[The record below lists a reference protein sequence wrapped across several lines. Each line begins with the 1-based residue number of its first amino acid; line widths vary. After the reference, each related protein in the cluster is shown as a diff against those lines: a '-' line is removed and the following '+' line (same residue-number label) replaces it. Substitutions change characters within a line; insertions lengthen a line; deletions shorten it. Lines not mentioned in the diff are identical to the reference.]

1 MNNTH
6 ESSFCLVAV
15 NGDMSNNGMSDTAS
29 VVIFNHEYREI
40 VTKFLIAQAKRNA
53 INMFNVDLILSGTL
67 SEDQRKELDAT
78 KEEYYSLFQELKNI
92 GFFSSKYDARTDWEV
107 TIYEDEE
114 LESYGKCKIAADL
127 RVIEVKKSEAQ
138 TNLSER
144 WGREIKI
151 QKAYRNDKWYF
162 VHAKESNFYNS
173 KSSKVRIFTIPRLT
187 DDGEKCFS
195 AEIYSDHLP
204 KTFNYAI
211 A

>member
-15 NGDMSNNGMSDTAS
+15 SGDMSSKGMSDAS
-29 VVIFNHEYREI
+29 SVIVFNSEYRDL

-53 INMFNVDLILSGTL
+53 VNMFNIDLILTGGLTDEQRIE
-67 SEDQRKELDAT
+67 SETVKA
-78 KEEYYSLFQELKNI
+78 EYYNLFQELKNI
-92 GFFSSKYDARTDWEV
+92 GFFSSKYDARTEWEL
-107 TIYEDEE
+107 TIFEDDE
-114 LESYGKCKIAADL
+114 LDQYGKYKIDADL
-127 RVIEVKKSEAQ
+127 RVVEAEKSETQ

-144 WGREIKI
+144 WGKEIKI
-151 QKAYRNDKWYF
+151 QKAYKNDKWYF
-162 VHAKESNFYNS
+162 VHAKESNFYNT

>member
-15 NGDMSNNGMSDTAS
+15 SGDMSSKGMSDTSS
-29 VVIFNHEYREI
+29 VIVFNSEYRDL

-53 INMFNVDLILSGTL
+53 VNMFNVDLILTGGLTDEQRNE
-67 SEDQRKELDAT
+67 SETVKA
-78 KEEYYSLFQELKNI
+78 EYYNLFQQLKNI
-92 GFFSSKYDARTDWEV
+92 GFFSSKYDARTEWEL
-107 TIYEDEE
+107 TIFEDDE
-114 LESYGKCKIAADL
+114 LDQYGKYKIDADL
-127 RVIEVKKSEAQ
+127 RVVEVEKSEAQ

-144 WGREIKI
+144 WGKEIEI
-151 QKAYRNDKWYF
+151 QKAYKNDKWYF
-162 VHAKESNFYNS
+162 VHAKESNFYNT
-173 KSSKVRIFTIPRLT
+173 KSNKVRIFTIPRLT

-204 KTFNYAI
+204 KAFNYAI

>member
-53 INMFNVDLILSGTL
+53 VNMFNVDLILSGTL

-114 LESYGKCKIAADL
+114 LESYGKCKIVADL

>member
-15 NGDMSNNGMSDTAS
+15 SGDMSSKGMSDAS
-29 VVIFNHEYREI
+29 SVIVFNSEYRDL

-53 INMFNVDLILSGTL
+53 VNMFNIDLILTGGLTDEQRIE
-67 SEDQRKELDAT
+67 SETVKA
-78 KEEYYSLFQELKNI
+78 EYYNLFQELKNI
-92 GFFSSKYDARTDWEV
+92 GFFSSKYDARTEWEL
-107 TIYEDEE
+107 TIFEDDE
-114 LESYGKCKIAADL
+114 LDQYGKYKIDADL
-127 RVIEVKKSEAQ
+127 RVVEVEKSETQ

-144 WGREIKI
+144 WGKKIEI
-151 QKAYRNDKWYF
+151 QKAYKNDKWYF
-162 VHAKESNFYNS
+162 VHAKESNFYNT
-173 KSSKVRIFTIPRLT
+173 KSNKVRIFTIPRLT

-204 KTFNYAI
+204 KAFNYAI

>member
-15 NGDMSNNGMSDTAS
+15 SGDMSSKGMSDAS
-29 VVIFNHEYREI
+29 SVIVFNSEYRDL

-53 INMFNVDLILSGTL
+53 VNMFNIDLILTGGLTDEQRIE
-67 SEDQRKELDAT
+67 SETVKA
-78 KEEYYSLFQELKNI
+78 EYYNLFQELKNI
-92 GFFSSKYDARTDWEV
+92 GFFSSKYDARTEWEL
-107 TIYEDEE
+107 TIFEDDE
-114 LESYGKCKIAADL
+114 LDQYGKYKIDADL
-127 RVIEVKKSEAQ
+127 RVVEAEKSETQ

-144 WGREIKI
+144 WGKEIKI

-162 VHAKESNFYNS
+162 IHAKESNFYNS

>member
-15 NGDMSNNGMSDTAS
+15 NGDMSNRGMSDTAS
-29 VVIFNHEYREI
+29 VIVFNSEYREI

>member
-53 INMFNVDLILSGTL
+53 VNMFNVDLILSGTL
-67 SEDQRKELDAT
+67 SEDQPKELDAT

-107 TIYEDEE
+107 TLYECDE
-114 LESYGKCKIAADL
+114 LESYGKYKIVADL
-127 RVIEVKKSEAQ
+127 RVVEVKKSEAQ

-144 WGREIKI
+144 WGQDIKI
-151 QKAYRNDKWYF
+151 QKAYKNDKWYF
-162 VHAKESNFYNS
+162 VHAKESVFYNS
-173 KSSKVRIFTIPRLT
+173 KSNKIRIFTIPRLT
-187 DDGEKCFS
+187 DDDEKCFS
-195 AEIYSDHLP
+195 AEIYSDHP
-204 KTFNYAI
+204 ADTFNYAI

>member
-53 INMFNVDLILSGTL
+53 VNMFNVDLILSGTL
-67 SEDQRKELDAT
+67 SEEQRKELDAT

-107 TIYEDEE
+107 TLYECDE
-114 LESYGKCKIAADL
+114 LESYGKYKIVADL
-127 RVIEVKKSEAQ
+127 RVVEVKKSEAQ

-144 WGREIKI
+144 WGQDIKI
-151 QKAYRNDKWYF
+151 QKAYKNDKWYF
-162 VHAKESNFYNS
+162 VHAKESVFYNS
-173 KSSKVRIFTIPRLT
+173 KSNKIRIFTIPRLT
-187 DDGEKCFS
+187 DDDKKCFS
-195 AEIYSDHLP
+195 KEIYSDHP
-204 KTFNYAI
+204 ADTFNYAI

>member
-15 NGDMSNNGMSDTAS
+15 SGDMSSKGMSDTSS
-29 VVIFNHEYREI
+29 VIVFNSEYRDL

-53 INMFNVDLILSGTL
+53 VNMFNVDLILTGGLTDEQRIE
-67 SEDQRKELDAT
+67 SEAVKA
-78 KEEYYSLFQELKNI
+78 EYYNLFQELKNI
-92 GFFSSKYDARTDWEV
+92 GFFSSKYDARTEWEL
-107 TIYEDEE
+107 TIFEDDE
-114 LESYGKCKIAADL
+114 LDQYGKYKIDADL
-127 RVIEVKKSEAQ
+127 RVVEVEKSETQ

-144 WGREIKI
+144 WGKEIEI
-151 QKAYRNDKWYF
+151 QKAYKNDKWYF
-162 VHAKESNFYNS
+162 VHAKESNFYNT
-173 KSSKVRIFTIPRLT
+173 KSNKVRIFTIPRLT

-204 KTFNYAI
+204 KAFNYAI

>member
-15 NGDMSNNGMSDTAS
+15 SGDMSSKGMSDTSS
-29 VVIFNHEYREI
+29 VIVFNSEYRDL

-53 INMFNVDLILSGTL
+53 VNMFNVDLILTGGLTDEQRIE
-67 SEDQRKELDAT
+67 SEAVKA
-78 KEEYYSLFQELKNI
+78 EYYNLFQELKNI
-92 GFFSSKYDARTDWEV
+92 GFFSSKYDARTEWEL
-107 TIYEDEE
+107 TIFEDDE
-114 LESYGKCKIAADL
+114 LDQYGKYKIDADL
-127 RVIEVKKSEAQ
+127 RVVEVEKSETQ

-144 WGREIKI
+144 WGKKIEI
-151 QKAYRNDKWYF
+151 QKAYKNDKWYF
-162 VHAKESNFYNS
+162 VHAKESNFYNT
-173 KSSKVRIFTIPRLT
+173 KSNKVRIFTIPRLT

-204 KTFNYAI
+204 KAFNYAI

>member
-15 NGDMSNNGMSDTAS
+15 NGDMSSSGMSDTAS
-29 VVIFNHEYREI
+29 VIVFNSEYREI

-53 INMFNVDLILSGTL
+53 VNMFNVDLILSGTL
-67 SEDQRKELDAT
+67 SEDQRKELDTT

-114 LESYGKCKIAADL
+114 LESYGKYKIVADL
-127 RVIEVKKSEAQ
+127 RVVEVKKSEAQ

-144 WGREIKI
+144 WGQDIKI
-151 QKAYRNDKWYF
+151 QKAYKNDKWYF
-162 VHAKESNFYNS
+162 VHAKESVFYNS
-173 KSSKVRIFTIPRLT
+173 KSNKIRIFTIPRLT
-187 DDGEKCFS
+187 DDDEKCFS

>member
-15 NGDMSNNGMSDTAS
+15 SGDMSSKGMSDTSSAI
-29 VVIFNHEYREI
+29 VFNSEYRDL

-53 INMFNVDLILSGTL
+53 VNMFNVDLILTGGLTDEQRIE
-67 SEDQRKELDAT
+67 SEAVKA
-78 KEEYYSLFQELKNI
+78 EYYNLFQELKNI
-92 GFFSSKYDARTDWEV
+92 GFFSSKYDARTEWEL
-107 TIYEDEE
+107 TIFEDDE
-114 LESYGKCKIAADL
+114 LDQYGKYKIDADL
-127 RVIEVKKSEAQ
+127 RVVEVKKSETQ

-144 WGREIKI
+144 WGKEIEI
-151 QKAYRNDKWYF
+151 QKAYKNDKWYF
-162 VHAKESNFYNS
+162 VHAKESNFYNT
-173 KSSKVRIFTIPRLT
+173 KSNKVRIFTIPRLT

-204 KTFNYAI
+204 KAFNYAI

>member
-15 NGDMSNNGMSDTAS
+15 SGDMSSKGMSDTSS
-29 VVIFNHEYREI
+29 VIVFNSEYRDL

-53 INMFNVDLILSGTL
+53 VNMFNVDLILTGGLTDEQRIE
-67 SEDQRKELDAT
+67 SEAVKA
-78 KEEYYSLFQELKNI
+78 EYYNLFQELKNI
-92 GFFSSKYDARTDWEV
+92 GFFSSKYDARTEWEL
-107 TIYEDEE
+107 TIFEDDE
-114 LESYGKCKIAADL
+114 LDQYGKYKIDTDL
-127 RVIEVKKSEAQ
+127 RVIEVEKSETQ

-144 WGREIKI
+144 WGKEIEIK
-151 QKAYRNDKWYF
+151 KAYKNDKWYF
-162 VHAKESNFYNS
+162 VHAKESNFYNT

-187 DDGEKCFS
+187 DDGQKCFS

-204 KTFNYAI
+204 KEFNYAI

>member
-15 NGDMSNNGMSDTAS
+15 SGDMSSKGMSDTSS
-29 VVIFNHEYREI
+29 VIVFNSEYRDL

-53 INMFNVDLILSGTL
+53 VNMFNVDLILTGGLTDEQRIE
-67 SEDQRKELDAT
+67 SEAVKA
-78 KEEYYSLFQELKNI
+78 EYYNLFQELKNI
-92 GFFSSKYDARTDWEV
+92 GFFSSKYDARTEWEL
-107 TIYEDEE
+107 TIFEDDE
-114 LESYGKCKIAADL
+114 LDQYGKYKINADL
-127 RVIEVKKSEAQ
+127 RVIEVEKSETQ

-144 WGREIKI
+144 WGKEIEI
-151 QKAYRNDKWYF
+151 QKAYKNDKWYF
-162 VHAKESNFYNS
+162 VHAKESNFYNT
-173 KSSKVRIFTIPRLT
+173 KSNKVRIFTIPRLT

-204 KTFNYAI
+204 KAFNYAI

>member
-15 NGDMSNNGMSDTAS
+15 NGDMSSSGMSDTAS
-29 VVIFNHEYREI
+29 VIVFNSEYREI

-53 INMFNVDLILSGTL
+53 VNMFNVDLILSGTL

-78 KEEYYSLFQELKNI
+78 KEEYYGLFQELKNI

-107 TIYEDEE
+107 TMYEDAE
-114 LESYGKCKIAADL
+114 LESYGKYQIVADL
-127 RVIEVKKSEAQ
+127 RVVDVKKSEAQ

-144 WGREIKI
+144 WGKEIKI

-162 VHAKESNFYNS
+162 VYAKESVFYNS
-173 KSSKVRIFTIPRLT
+173 KSNEIRIFTIPRLT

>member
-53 INMFNVDLILSGTL
+53 VNMFNVDLILSGTL

-107 TIYEDEE
+107 TMYEDEE
-114 LESYGKCKIAADL
+114 LESYGKYKIVADL
-127 RVIEVKKSEAQ
+127 RVVEVKKSEAQ

-144 WGREIKI
+144 WGQDIEI
-151 QKAYRNDKWYF
+151 QKAYKNDKWYF
-162 VHAKESNFYNS
+162 VYAKESVFYNS
-173 KSSKVRIFTIPRLT
+173 KSNEIRIFTIPRLT

-195 AEIYSDHLP
+195 AEIYSDHP
-204 KTFNYAI
+204 TDTFNYAI

>member
-1 MNNTH
+1 
-6 ESSFCLVAV
+6 
-15 NGDMSNNGMSDTAS
+15 MSNNGMSDTAS

-53 INMFNVDLILSGTL
+53 VNMFNVDLILSGTL

-107 TIYEDEE
+107 TMYEDEE
-114 LESYGKCKIAADL
+114 LESYGKYKIVADL
-127 RVIEVKKSEAQ
+127 RVVEVKKSEAQ

-144 WGREIKI
+144 WGQDIEI
-151 QKAYRNDKWYF
+151 QKAYKNDKWYF
-162 VHAKESNFYNS
+162 VYAKESVFYNS
-173 KSSKVRIFTIPRLT
+173 KSNEIRIFTIPRLT

-195 AEIYSDHLP
+195 AEIYSDHP
-204 KTFNYAI
+204 TDTFNYAI

>member
-15 NGDMSNNGMSDTAS
+15 SGDMSSKGMSDTSS
-29 VVIFNHEYREI
+29 VIVFNSEYRDL

-53 INMFNVDLILSGTL
+53 VNMFNVDLILTGGLTDEQRIE
-67 SEDQRKELDAT
+67 SETVKT
-78 KEEYYSLFQELKNI
+78 EYYNLFQELKNI
-92 GFFSSKYDARTDWEV
+92 GFFSSKYDARTEWEL
-107 TIYEDEE
+107 TIFEDDE
-114 LESYGKCKIAADL
+114 LDQYGKYKIDADL
-127 RVIEVKKSEAQ
+127 RVVEVEKSEAQ

-144 WGREIKI
+144 WGKEIEI
-151 QKAYRNDKWYF
+151 QKAYKNDKWYF
-162 VHAKESNFYNS
+162 VHAKESNFYNT
-173 KSSKVRIFTIPRLT
+173 KSNKVRIFTIPRLT

-211 A
+211 N

>member
-15 NGDMSNNGMSDTAS
+15 NGDMSSKGMSDTAS
-29 VVIFNHEYREI
+29 VIVFNSEYREI

-53 INMFNVDLILSGTL
+53 VYMFNMALPLSGTL
-67 SEDQRKELDAT
+67 LENQRVELDAT
-78 KEEYYSLFQELKNI
+78 KEEYYDLFQELKNI

-114 LESYGKCKIAADL
+114 LESYGKYKIVADL
-127 RVIEVKKSEAQ
+127 RVVEVKKSEAQ

-144 WGREIKI
+144 WGQDIKI
-151 QKAYRNDKWYF
+151 QKAYKNDKWYF
-162 VHAKESNFYNS
+162 VYAKESVFYNS
-173 KSSKVRIFTIPRLT
+173 KSNEIKIFTIPRLT

-195 AEIYSDHLP
+195 AEIYSDHP
-204 KTFNYAI
+204 TDTFNYAI
-211 A
+211 V

>member
-15 NGDMSNNGMSDTAS
+15 SGDMSSKGMSDTSS
-29 VVIFNHEYREI
+29 VIVFNSEYRDL

-53 INMFNVDLILSGTL
+53 VNMFNVDLILTGGLTDEQRIE
-67 SEDQRKELDAT
+67 SEAVKA
-78 KEEYYSLFQELKNI
+78 EYYNLFQELKNI
-92 GFFSSKYDARTDWEV
+92 GFFSSKYDARTEWEL
-107 TIYEDEE
+107 TIFEDDE
-114 LESYGKCKIAADL
+114 LDQYGKYKIDADL
-127 RVIEVKKSEAQ
+127 RVVEVEKSETQ

-144 WGREIKI
+144 WGKEIQI
-151 QKAYRNDKWYF
+151 QKAYKNDKWYF
-162 VHAKESNFYNS
+162 IHAKESNFYNT

-204 KTFNYAI
+204 KAFNYAI

>member
-15 NGDMSNNGMSDTAS
+15 SGDMSSKGMSDTSS
-29 VVIFNHEYREI
+29 VIVFNSEYREI

-162 VHAKESNFYNS
+162 IHAKESSFYNS

>member
-15 NGDMSNNGMSDTAS
+15 SGDMSSKGMSDTSS
-29 VVIFNHEYREI
+29 VIVFNSEYRDL

-53 INMFNVDLILSGTL
+53 VNMFNVDLILTGGLTDEQRIE
-67 SEDQRKELDAT
+67 SEAVKA
-78 KEEYYSLFQELKNI
+78 EYYNLFQELKNI
-92 GFFSSKYDARTDWEV
+92 GFFSSKYDARTEWEL
-107 TIYEDEE
+107 TIFEDDE
-114 LESYGKCKIAADL
+114 LDQYGKYKIDADL
-127 RVIEVKKSEAQ
+127 RVVEVEKSETQ

-144 WGREIKI
+144 WGKEIEI
-151 QKAYRNDKWYF
+151 QKAYKNDKWYF
-162 VHAKESNFYNS
+162 VHAKESNFYNT
-173 KSSKVRIFTIPRLT
+173 KSNKVRIFTIPRLT

>member
-15 NGDMSNNGMSDTAS
+15 NGDMSNRGMSDTAS
-29 VVIFNHEYREI
+29 VIVFNSEYREI

-114 LESYGKCKIAADL
+114 LESYGKCKIVADL

>member
-53 INMFNVDLILSGTL
+53 VNMFNVDLILSGTL

-114 LESYGKCKIAADL
+114 LESYGKCKIVADL

-187 DDGEKCFS
+187 DDGKKCFS

-204 KTFNYAI
+204 KAFNYAI
-211 A
+211 N

>member
-15 NGDMSNNGMSDTAS
+15 NGDMSSSGMSDTAS
-29 VVIFNHEYREI
+29 VIVFNSEYREI

-53 INMFNVDLILSGTL
+53 VNMFNVDLILSGTL
-67 SEDQRKELDAT
+67 SEDQRKELDTT

-114 LESYGKCKIAADL
+114 LESYGKCKIVADL
-127 RVIEVKKSEAQ
+127 RVVESEKSEAQ

-144 WGREIKI
+144 WGKEIKI

-162 VHAKESNFYNS
+162 VHAKESNFYNP
-173 KSSKVRIFTIPRLT
+173 KSSKIRIFTIPRLT

>member
-15 NGDMSNNGMSDTAS
+15 NGDMSNRGMSDTAS
-29 VVIFNHEYREI
+29 VIVFNSEYREI

-162 VHAKESNFYNS
+162 VHAKESVFYNS
-173 KSSKVRIFTIPRLT
+173 KSNKIRIFTIPRLT
-187 DDGEKCFS
+187 DDDEKCFS
-195 AEIYSDHLP
+195 AEIYSDHP
-204 KTFNYAI
+204 ADTFNYAI